1 MKQPEELRSF
11 RWFGGERTSG
21 LRAFGHRSRMRQ
33 LGVEATEHLGKPLI
47 LILNTW
53 SEINPCHMHLRQR
66 AEQVK
71 RGVLEAGGFPVEMP
85 VATLSETFQK
95 PTPMMYRNLL
105 AMETEELLRSYPAD
119 GAVLMGGC
127 DKTTPALLM
136 GAASANI
143 PAIYLTAGPMLR
155 GNFRGQAVG
164 SGTDVWKFWDD
175 ARAGLI
181 GDCEL
186 AELECGIARSPG
198 HCMTMG
204 TASTMTSAAEALG
217 MTLTGMASI
226 PAVDSAHYRM
236 AAATGRRIVAMAW
249 EDLTPDKILTREAFE
264 DAVATVLAL
273 GGSTNAFIHL
283 IAMAGRVGVDLT
295 LDDFDAISRR
305 VPWLANIR
313 PSGKYLMEDF
323 YYAGGLPALL
333 GQLAKVPGALHL
345 DRPTVND
352 GPFGEK
358 IMDAPV
364 YNDDVIRTPDTPL
377 AAEGGVAV
385 LRGNLAPDGAVIKH
399 IAAEGRLLKHT
410 GPAVVFD
417 DYHQMQERINDPAL
431 NITPDSV
438 LVLRNAGPKGGPGM
452 PEYGMLPIPDYLLA
466 QGVRDM
472 VRISDARMSGT
483 SYGACVLHVAPES
496 FVGGPLALVQAGDL
510 ITLDVAARELSLNV
524 PERTLARR
532 REQWQPPAPKF
543 ERGYGALF
551 TEHITQ
557 ANEGCDFDFLARR
570 GRNPEPD
577 PKSGKVTQMIQGFD
591 PRTGEPVGEPVAET
605 TDAGLDAIVAAA
617 LAAAPAW
624 GAGTA
629 LAKRAEALEA
639 VADALDDRV
648 GELAVIADTETALGG
663 ERLTGEVAR
672 TTAQLRMFAGVL
684 RDGGYRDAVVTRPR
698 VSSLT
703 CGGSPGRWGRW
714 PCSRR
719 PTSRS
724 RSRWRAATPPPRWP
738 RAARSWSRRTRAIR
752 SPPTSPPRW
761 STRRWPRPGRPPG
774 RSGWYTGCRRACG
787 CSGTR
792 ISRRPGS
799 PGPPPAGW
807 LWPGSARSGRS
818 RSRSTES
825 SARSTRVWCCP
836 GPRSPGRP
844 RSPPDTS
851 RR

>member
-1 MKQPEELRSF
+1 VKKPEELRSF

-33 LGVEATEHLGKPLI
+33 LGVEAEEHLGKPLI
-47 LILNTW
+47 LIVNTW
-53 SEINPCHMHLRQR
+53 SELNPCHMHLRQR

-155 GNFRGQAVG
+155 GNFRGQSVG
-164 SGTDVWKFWDD
+164 SGTDVWKFWDE

-186 AELECGIARSPG
+186 ADLECGIARSPG

-236 AAATGRRIVAMAW
+236 AAATGRRIVEMAW
-249 EDLTPDKILTREAFE
+249 EGLTPDQILTREAFE

-283 IAMAGRVGVDLT
+283 IAMAGRAGVDLT

-345 DRPTVND
+345 DRVTVNH
-352 GPFGEK
+352 GPFGQNITEAAVH
-358 IMDAPV
+358 D
-364 YNDDVIRTPDTPL
+364 DDVIRPPDAPL

-399 IAAEGRLLKHT
+399 IAAEPRLVKHT

-417 DYHQMQERINDPAL
+417 DYHDLTERINDPAL
-431 NITPDSV
+431 NITADSV

-510 ITLDVAARELSLNV
+510 ITLDVGARELSLNV
-524 PERTLARR
+524 SERTLAERR
-532 REQWQPPAPKF
+532 RQWRPSPPKF

-551 TEHITQ
+551 SEHITQ
-557 ANEGCDFDFLARR
+557 ANEGCDFGFLARR

-577 PKSGKVTQMIQGFD
+577 P
-591 PRTGEPVGEPVAET
+591 R
-605 TDAGLDAIVAAA
+605 
-617 LAAAPAW
+617 
-624 GAGTA
+624 
-629 LAKRAEALEA
+629 
-639 VADALDDRV
+639 
-648 GELAVIADTETALGG
+648 
-663 ERLTGEVAR
+663 
-672 TTAQLRMFAGVL
+672 
-684 RDGGYRDAVVTRPR
+684 
-698 VSSLT
+698 
-703 CGGSPGRWGRW
+703 
-714 PCSRR
+714 
-719 PTSRS
+719 
-724 RSRWRAATPPPRWP
+724 
-738 RAARSWSRRTRAIR
+738 
-752 SPPTSPPRW
+752 
-761 STRRWPRPGRPPG
+761 
-774 RSGWYTGCRRACG
+774 
-787 CSGTR
+787 
-792 ISRRPGS
+792 
-799 PGPPPAGW
+799 
-807 LWPGSARSGRS
+807 
-818 RSRSTES
+818 
-825 SARSTRVWCCP
+825 
-836 GPRSPGRP
+836 
-844 RSPPDTS
+844 
-851 RR
+851 

>member
-1 MKQPEELRSF
+1 MTKKPEELRSY

-33 LGVEATEHLGKPLI
+33 LGVEPEEHLGKPLI
-47 LILNTW
+47 VILNTW
-53 SEINPCHMHLRQR
+53 SDINPCHMHLRQR

-105 AMETEELLRSYPAD
+105 AMEAEELLRSYPAD

-143 PAIYLTAGPMLR
+143 PAIYVTAGPMLR
-155 GNFRGQAVG
+155 GNFRGQPVG

-175 ARAGLI
+175 ARAGLV

-217 MTLTGMASI
+217 MTLPGMASI

-236 AAATGRRIVAMAW
+236 AAASGRRIVDMVW

-283 IAMAGRVGVDLT
+283 IAMAGRAGVDLT

-313 PSGKYLMEDF
+313 PSGQYLMEDF
-323 YYAGGLPALL
+323 YFAGGLPALL
-333 GQLAKVPGALHL
+333 GQLATVPGALHPE
-345 DRPTVND
+345 RVTVT
-352 GPFGEK
+352 GRPFGDL
-358 IMDAPV
+358 ITGVPV
-364 YNDDVIRTPDTPL
+364 HNPDVIRTPDTAL

-399 IAAEGRLLKHT
+399 IAAEPRLIKHT

-417 DYHQMQERINDPAL
+417 SYTDLQARINDPAL

-466 QGVRDM
+466 RGVRDM

-483 SYGACVLHVAPES
+483 SYGACVLHVAPEA
-496 FVGGPLALVQAGDL
+496 FIGGPLALVRTGDL
-510 ITLDVAARELSLNV
+510 ITLDVAARELSLNIS
-524 PERTLARR
+524 ERDWVTRQ
-532 REQWQPPAPKF
+532 EQWRPPEPKF
-543 ERGYGALF
+543 ERGYGALY

-557 ANEGCDFDFLARR
+557 ANEGCDFGFLARR
-570 GRNPEPD
+570 GRNPEPN
-577 PKSGKVTQMIQGFD
+577 
-591 PRTGEPVGEPVAET
+591 
-605 TDAGLDAIVAAA
+605 
-617 LAAAPAW
+617 
-624 GAGTA
+624 
-629 LAKRAEALEA
+629 
-639 VADALDDRV
+639 
-648 GELAVIADTETALGG
+648 
-663 ERLTGEVAR
+663 
-672 TTAQLRMFAGVL
+672 AQ
-684 RDGGYRDAVVTRPR
+684 
-698 VSSLT
+698 
-703 CGGSPGRWGRW
+703 
-714 PCSRR
+714 
-719 PTSRS
+719 
-724 RSRWRAATPPPRWP
+724 
-738 RAARSWSRRTRAIR
+738 
-752 SPPTSPPRW
+752 
-761 STRRWPRPGRPPG
+761 
-774 RSGWYTGCRRACG
+774 
-787 CSGTR
+787 
-792 ISRRPGS
+792 
-799 PGPPPAGW
+799 
-807 LWPGSARSGRS
+807 
-818 RSRSTES
+818 
-825 SARSTRVWCCP
+825 
-836 GPRSPGRP
+836 
-844 RSPPDTS
+844 
-851 RR
+851 